1 MTKHTRTTKQS
12 KKQGPAEKRW
22 TVGIDLGDQ
31 WSRYCVLDEEGEIAE
46 EGRFKMTPG
55 ALTKHFVD
63 SERMR
68 ICQRR
73 CKNPHSAD

>member
-46 EGRFKMTPG
+46 EGRFKTTPG
-55 ALTKHFVD
+55 ALTKHFGGLG
-63 SERMR
+63 
-68 ICQRR
+68 
-73 CKNPHSAD
+73 ADANCSGSRYALAVGQ